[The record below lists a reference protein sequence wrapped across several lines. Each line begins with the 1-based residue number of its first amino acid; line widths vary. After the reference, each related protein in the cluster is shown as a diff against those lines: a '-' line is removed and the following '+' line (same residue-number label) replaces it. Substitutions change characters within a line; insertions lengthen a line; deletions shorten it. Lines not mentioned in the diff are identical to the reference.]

1 MRPISRLIATLGLLL
16 LGGVA
21 LTKLPLEYLPRQSF
35 PELTVALTLPE
46 SREPATVARDWVEE
60 IEGAVR
66 SLGRVTGTKGEV
78 RSDGAELTVRFA
90 PGTDP
95 ERKAARLESELAGL
109 RRRLP
114 QGAHL
119 TIDPAGQADGE
130 LLGLVWLSGVRSDAD
145 AQAAA
150 EVLRS
155 VPGVRAV
162 DTLGVR
168 GEELRVE
175 LAPGTL
181 DPLGTAAA
189 VRAAVDQTLHSPLLG
204 HLARG
209 DRNLPVIVPQTT
221 PEALSG
227 LPIPLPGGGTAP
239 LGAVATVRT
248 RWPDPLFRARF
259 RGKPARALYVWRAEG
274 APLLATDRALRH
286 RLAHL
291 PNGVQGTLDAS
302 EAEPLRTLLLR
313 LALGLLAGSLAAAL
327 LGWRQGGR
335 WGACGLGL
343 ALPAAVAAAANALW
357 LAGVPLHITT
367 LTAFALGVTAALP
380 VAGRRVGGPHPRP
393 SPGSPLPPAG
403 RGETSSNKDSH
414 RRHPEGEPCEPE
426 GSGGWEGS
434 GAKAGDR
441 AGGAGRGAG
450 GEGFERPGPQ
460 PGALPRAE
468 EARAFG
474 PSPAQKGNGIWLLA
488 ALLIAAAAA
497 VPIAVG
503 LAGAELG
510 PLLSEPARAFL
521 IATAAAVLAALV
533 PPAGGVRW
541 PGVGP
546 KVRASLA
553 RGNAPGGGEGAF
565 RRLQRRALRDPA
577 TTALTLFT
585 AAAVVATVC
594 GPSLLPRRGDL
605 SPDGGSFNIRLRLP
619 DGSTMAEAES
629 RVLAIE
635 EQLGK
640 AEEVERFWSVARTG
654 YAFVSVQVRARDRHP
669 DRLERLAT
677 RLRYQIPGGAAATI
691 DTGAGAGGGGALD
704 LDFEDRARTDDEAN
718 VYRFVLRS
726 ADLNAL
732 ATAYPRILDRLASL
746 KLRPHWITGWGKR
759 SILLTL
765 QPSAASRGAHQELG
779 GLATALARQSS
790 APVPLILP
798 ALPGGAARSLVVVP
812 AGFPVDPDR
821 AVPALD
827 QLLGHPLRLAGTVVT
842 PAALVS
848 LHQEAIYP
856 RIARQSGRFVLPVE
870 VQLPLSNEDVR
881 RDRRKQIDRSLA
893 QLRLPS
899 GVDVERPALTFLA
912 WQPDRMRLAA
922 LALAVPL
929 LLFALA
935 AWRLGSPLRA
945 LVALVPIAIG
955 LLAATP
961 LVQTTLGQVDELT
974 IFALAASLCLVLP
987 VAAEAAGA
995 GGAGASIRSE
1005 SGAAIYRG
1013 LRRDAGWFA
1022 AILLP
1027 SALALLLPTLGADL
1041 IRFRWVLPLRVAA
1054 LAGAAALLTAAVA
1067 VPALRLAAALWRAR
1081 DPEEVRR
1088 RRRPPVWSAPG
1099 LPDLAVR
1106 SLTKTYASG
1115 HTALSAVSF
1124 ELTPGITG
1132 LLGPNGAGK
1141 TTLLRIL
1148 TGLLEP
1154 TRGSV
1159 SFRGVP
1165 VIADDLAEYRVR
1177 IGFLPQEFNAYPDFT
1192 AEQFLEHWAL
1202 ERGMYDTRA
1211 RREEIDQLL
1220 AAVGLAEHARRKVRD
1235 YSGGMRQRVGIA
1247 RALLGAPPILI
1258 VDEPT
1263 TGLDIESRGRFRQI
1277 LLEQAADRIVLFS
1290 THIASDIEAAAS
1302 RILLLHRGRLRF
1314 DGAPEELIDRARG
1327 QVFATLVADA
1337 DLAAFSHRYRV
1348 TARVRRLEGLHVRA
1362 VARPGD
1368 ALGGGAVEPNL
1379 EEAYLAEIERTD
1391 SADGRERRQ
1400 ETFSFLDRG
1409 AA

>member
-1 MRPISRLIATLGLLL
+1 MRPISRLIATAGLLL

-21 LTKLPLEYLPRQSF
+21 LTKLPLDYLPRQSF

-46 SREPATVARDWVEE
+46 SREPATISRDWVEE
-60 IEGAVR
+60 IEGAIR
-66 SLGRVTGTKGEV
+66 SLGRVSGTKGEV

-114 QGAHL
+114 RGAHL
-119 TIDPAGQADGE
+119 TIDPAGQANGE
-130 LLGLVWLSGVRSDAD
+130 LLALVWLSGVRSDAD

-189 VRAAVDQTLHSPLLG
+189 VRAAVDDALHSPLLG
-204 HLARG
+204 YLARG

-221 PEALSG
+221 TEALAG
-227 LPIPLPGGGTAP
+227 LPIALPGGGAAA
-239 LGAVATVRT
+239 LGTIATVRT

-259 RGKPARALYVWRAEG
+259 QGKPARALYVWRAEG
-274 APLLATDRALRH
+274 APLLATDRALRR

-291 PNGVQGTLDAS
+291 PNGVQGTVDAS
-302 EAEPLRTLLLR
+302 EAAPLRTFLLR
-313 LALGLLAGSLAAAL
+313 LALGLLVGSLAAAV
-327 LGWRQGGR
+327 LGWRQGGL

-343 ALPAAVAAAANALW
+343 ALPAAVAAGANALW

-367 LTAFALGVTAALP
+367 LTAFALGVCAALP
-380 VAGRRVGGPHPRP
+380 VAGRRGPHPRP
-393 SPGSPLPPAG
+393 SPGSPRPIPG
-403 RGETSSNKDSH
+403 RGETCSKKNPH
-414 RRHPEGEPCEPE
+414 RRHPEGEAGELE
-426 GSGGWEGS
+426 GSGGWKGS
-434 GAKAGDR
+434 GAKDSTS
-441 AGGAGRGAG
+441 
-450 GEGFERPGPQ
+450 PQ

-474 PSPAQKGNGIWLLA
+474 PTPTQERSGVWLLA

-521 IATAAAVLAALV
+521 IATAAAVLAAMV
-533 PPAGGVRW
+533 PPVGGAPW
-541 PGVGP
+541 LGVGP
-546 KVRASLA
+546 KARASSA

-565 RRLQRRALRDPA
+565 FRRLARLQKRALRDPA

-585 AAAVVATVC
+585 AAAIVATLC
-594 GPSLLPRRGDL
+594 GPSLVPRKGDL

-635 EQLGK
+635 EQLAK
-640 AEEVERFWSVARTG
+640 TEEVERFWSTAWAG
-654 YAFVSVQVRARDRHP
+654 HAFVSVQVRARDRHP

-677 RLRYQIPGGAAATI
+677 RLRYQIPGDAAAQI
-691 DTGAGAGGGGALD
+691 DTGAGAGGGGTLD
-704 LDFEDRARTDDEAN
+704 LDFEERAGTDDEAN

-726 ADLNAL
+726 ADLTAL
-732 ATAYPRILDRLASL
+732 RAAYPRILDRLDSL
-746 KLRPHWITGWGKR
+746 KVRPHWITGWGKP
-759 SILLTL
+759 SVLLTL
-765 QPSAASRGAHQELG
+765 QPSATSSTSPQSVAA
-779 GLATALARQSS
+779 LATALARQSG
-790 APVPLILP
+790 APAPLPLP
-798 ALPGGAARSLVVVP
+798 ALPGGAERSLVVVP
-812 AGFPVDPDR
+812 AGAPVDPDR

-827 QLLGHPLRLAGTVVT
+827 QLLGRPLNVGSTIVT
-842 PAALVS
+842 PAAALT
-848 LHQEAIYP
+848 LLRDAIYP
-856 RIARQSGRFVLPVE
+856 RIARQSGRFVLPIE
-870 VQLPLSNEDVR
+870 IQLPIRSEDVR
-881 RDRRKQIDRSLA
+881 RERCQQIDRSLA

-945 LVALVPIAIG
+945 LVALIPLAIG

-961 LVQTTLGQVDELT
+961 LVQATLGQVDELT

-987 VAAEAAGA
+987 VAAEAAG
-995 GGAGASIRSE
+995 GAIRSE

-1013 LRRDAGWFA
+1013 LRRDAGWLA
-1022 AILLP
+1022 ACLIPATL
-1027 SALALLLPTLGADL
+1027 ALALPTLGADL
-1041 IRFRWVLPLRVAA
+1041 IRFRWVLPLRAAA
-1054 LAGAAALLTAAVA
+1054 LAGSAALLTAAVA
-1067 VPALRLAAALWRAR
+1067 VPALRLAAVLWRAR

-1115 HTALSAVSF
+1115 HTALSAV
-1124 ELTPGITG
+1124 
-1132 LLGPNGAGK
+1132 
-1141 TTLLRIL
+1141 
-1148 TGLLEP
+1148 
-1154 TRGSV
+1154 
-1159 SFRGVP
+1159 
-1165 VIADDLAEYRVR
+1165 
-1177 IGFLPQEFNAYPDFT
+1177 
-1192 AEQFLEHWAL
+1192 
-1202 ERGMYDTRA
+1202 
-1211 RREEIDQLL
+1211 
-1220 AAVGLAEHARRKVRD
+1220 
-1235 YSGGMRQRVGIA
+1235 
-1247 RALLGAPPILI
+1247 
-1258 VDEPT
+1258 
-1263 TGLDIESRGRFRQI
+1263 
-1277 LLEQAADRIVLFS
+1277 
-1290 THIASDIEAAAS
+1290 
-1302 RILLLHRGRLRF
+1302 
-1314 DGAPEELIDRARG
+1314 
-1327 QVFATLVADA
+1327 
-1337 DLAAFSHRYRV
+1337 
-1348 TARVRRLEGLHVRA
+1348 
-1362 VARPGD
+1362 
-1368 ALGGGAVEPNL
+1368 
-1379 EEAYLAEIERTD
+1379 
-1391 SADGRERRQ
+1391 
-1400 ETFSFLDRG
+1400 
-1409 AA
+1409 

>member
-16 LGGVA
+16 LGTVA

-46 SREPATVARDWVEE
+46 SREPKTVARDWVEE

-66 SLGRVTGTKGEV
+66 SLGRVSGTKGEV

-95 ERKAARLESELAGL
+95 ERKAARLESELTGL

-130 LLGLVWLSGVRSDAD
+130 LLGLVWLSGVRSDTD

-189 VRAAVDQTLHSPLLG
+189 VRTAVDQALHSPVLG
-204 HLARG
+204 HLPRG
-209 DRNLPVIVPQTT
+209 DRNLPVIVPQAT
-221 PEALSG
+221 PETLAG

-239 LGAVATVRT
+239 LGAIATLRT
-248 RWPDPLFRARF
+248 RWPDPPFRVRF
-259 RGKPARALYVWRAEG
+259 RGRPARALYVSRAEG

-302 EAEPLRTLLLR
+302 EAEPLRALLLR
-313 LALGLLAGSLAAAL
+313 LALGLLAASLAAAL
-327 LGWRQGGR
+327 LGWRQAGL

-343 ALPAAVAAAANALW
+343 ALPAAVAAGANALW
-357 LAGVPLHITT
+357 LAGVPLHVTT

-393 SPGSPLPPAG
+393 SPGSPLPSAG
-403 RGETSSNKDSH
+403 RGETSSKKDSH
-414 RRHPEGEPCEPE
+414 RRHPEGEPGEPE
-426 GSGGWEGS
+426 GSGGGKGS
-434 GAKAGDR
+434 GAKHSTSFSAFLPSPGDR
-441 AGGAGRGAG
+441 AVGAGRGAG
-450 GEGFERPGPQ
+450 GEG
-460 PGALPRAE
+460 
-468 EARAFG
+468 
-474 PSPAQKGNGIWLLA
+474 SIWLLA

-521 IATAAAVLAALV
+521 IVTAAAVLAALM
-533 PPAGGVRW
+533 PPAGGASW
-541 PGVGP
+541 SGAWSEVGP
-546 KVRASLA
+546 KARASSA
-553 RGNAPGGGEGAF
+553 RGNAPGRGEGAL
-565 RRLQRRALRDPA
+565 RRLPRLSILQKRALRDPA
-577 TTALTLFT
+577 TAALTLFT
-585 AAAVVATVC
+585 AAAIAATVC
-594 GPSLLPRRGDL
+594 GPSLLPRHGDL

-635 EQLGK
+635 EQLAK
-640 AEEVERFWSVARTG
+640 AEEVERFYSVARTG
-654 YAFVSVQVRARDRHP
+654 SAFVSVQVRARDRHP

-677 RLRYQIPGGAAATI
+677 RLRYQIPGGAAAQI
-691 DTGAGAGGGGALD
+691 DTGAGAGGGSS
-704 LDFEDRARTDDEAN
+704 LDFDFEERARTDDEAN

-726 ADLNAL
+726 ADLTAL
-732 ATAYPRILDRLASL
+732 ATAYPRIVDRLTSL
-746 KLRPHWITGWGKR
+746 KVRPHWITGWGRR
-759 SILLTL
+759 SVLFTL
-765 QPSAASRGAHQELG
+765 QPSSALQRAGHQVEK
-779 GLATALARQSS
+779 LATALARQSA
-790 APVPLILP
+790 APVPLTLP
-798 ALPGGAARSLVVVP
+798 MLPGGATRSLVVVP

-821 AVPALD
+821 AVPGLE
-827 QLLGHPLRLAGTVVT
+827 QLLGRPLRLAGTIVT
-842 PAALVS
+842 PGALLS
-848 LHQEAIYP
+848 LRQEAIYP

-870 VQLPLSNEDVR
+870 IQLPLSNEDVR
-881 RDRRKQIDRSLA
+881 RDRRKEIDRSLT
-893 QLRLPS
+893 QLRLPP

-945 LVALVPIAIG
+945 LVALVPLAIG

-987 VAAEAAGA
+987 IAAEAAGA
-995 GGAGASIRSE
+995 GPGGNVSLRSE

-1013 LRRDAGWFA
+1013 LRRDAGWLA
-1022 AILLP
+1022 ACLVP
-1027 SALALLLPTLGADL
+1027 AALALAVPTLGADL
-1041 IRFRWVLPLRVAA
+1041 MRFRWVLPLRAAA

-1165 VIADDLAEYRVR
+1165 VTADDLAEYRIR

-1202 ERGMYDTRA
+1202 ERGMNDTRA
-1211 RREEIDQLL
+1211 RRAEIDQLL

-1314 DGAPEELIDRARG
+1314 DGAPEELIERARG

-1337 DLAAFSHRYRV
+1337 DLPTFSHRYRV